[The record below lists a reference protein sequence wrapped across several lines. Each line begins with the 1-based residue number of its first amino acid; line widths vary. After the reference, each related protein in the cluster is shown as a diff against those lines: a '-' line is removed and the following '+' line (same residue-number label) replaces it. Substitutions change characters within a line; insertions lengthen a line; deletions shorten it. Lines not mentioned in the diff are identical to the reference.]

1 MSVTPGLHLRRYYG
15 AAAPAALALLLA
27 FALAGCGQRN
37 QPEPTSPP
45 AVTQG
50 TDNPTATTAGGIT
63 AIDSTQALLDAL
75 GKAGIAINPTGPI
88 DQPFFSVKGSSYEA
102 GKGYLQ
108 IFEYADQ
115 AAAESDAAKV
125 KPDGSIDG
133 FSPSWVASPHFYRLG
148 RLIVIYLGDEA
159 SDLAGLKSVLGDPV
173 ASVQIPVRP

>member
-15 AAAPAALALLLA
+15 AAVPAAFTLLLA
-27 FALAGCGQRN
+27 LALAGCSLGT
-37 QPEPTSPP
+37 QPVPTSPP

-50 TDNPTATTAGGIT
+50 PDNSTATTAGPAG
-63 AIDSTQALLDAL
+63 IDSAQALLDAL
-75 GKAGIAINPTGPI
+75 GKAGIAINSTGPI

-115 AAAESDAAKV
+115 AAAESDAAKI

-159 SDLAGLKSVLGDPV
+159 RDLSGLKSVLGDPF